1 VLSSNIEQIAFSYN
15 TLVELEDTRS
25 RRSSRSGSASD
36 PADVENREK
45 SSRSNS
51 LEDLSTSSNQSRV
64 NLTISVE
71 KEEEEVANDLEIDH
85 LKDVCGSLDLPSA
98 FDEYSLHRQKKI
110 EKSIKL

>member
-71 KEEEEVANDLEIDH
+71 KEEEVANDLEIDH